1 MNPQTREIERLEIR
15 IQYTRQRIEQLR
27 SQGKV
32 APPRTWIQ
40 KFVVPKKNGKKYYY
54 YRLMEATNKKSPSGA
69 IQGKLKLYLGN
80 KHSSKYLS
88 YKAAIERR
96 NELQTLERRYSQLMA
111 LYEKLLNSP
120 VSYGF
125 EDKSVVETEGNKTE
139 TNSTIIQELVRSV
152 AEIKEEMRRLWEYV
166 GEIGQKL
173 GVAVPVGGIG

>member
-1 MNPQTREIERLEIR
+1 MNPQTRELQRLEIR
-15 IQYTRQRIEQLR
+15 IEYTRERIEQLR

-54 YRLMEATNKKSPSGA
+54 YRLMEATDKKSPSGA

-80 KHSSKYLS
+80 KSSSKYLS

-111 LYEKLLNSP
+111 LYEKLLNST
-120 VSYGF
+120 VSLGV
-125 EDKSVVETEGNKTE
+125 ENKSVVESKGNKTE
-139 TNSTIIQELVRSV
+139 TNSTVIQELVRAV
-152 AEIKEEMRRLWEYV
+152 AQIREEMARLWEYV
-166 GEIGQKL
+166 GAISQKL
-173 GVAVPVGGIG
+173 GVALASGTG

>member
-1 MNPQTREIERLEIR
+1 MNPQTREIERVEIR

-80 KHSSKYLS
+80 KDSSKYLS

-96 NELQTLERRYSQLMA
+96 NELQALERRYSQLMA
-111 LYEKLLNSP
+111 LYEKLLNST
-120 VSYGF
+120 VSSGV
-125 EDKSVVETEGNKTE
+125 EDKSAVETQGNKTE
-139 TNSTIIQELVRSV
+139 SNSTAIEELVTAV
-152 AEIKEEMRRLWEYV
+152 AEIREEMARLWEYV
-166 GEIGQKL
+166 GAISQKL

>member
-40 KFVVPKKNGKKYYY
+40 KFVVPKKNGKKYFY

-120 VSYGF
+120 VSSGVK
-125 EDKSVVETEGNKTE
+125 DKSVVETQDNKTE
-139 TNSTIIQELVRSV
+139 TNKSAIEELLKAV
-152 AEIKEEMRRLWEYV
+152 AQIREEMARLWGYV
-166 GEIGQKL
+166 GGAI
-173 GVAVPVGGIG
+173 VG